1 MIFSVYG
8 KLNRFTPLGDQK
20 LSSVNLNVTEN
31 APKTSKSDTTQ
42 GPKPG
47 EPFWVNLKQICVSL
61 KLITLY

>member
-1 MIFSVYG
+1 MIFNVFG

-31 APKTSKSDTTQ
+31 ATLAPKTSKSDTTQ

-47 EPFWVNLKQICVSL
+47 EPFWVNLKKKLCVA
-61 KLITLY
+61 